1 MFQGKDSACQCKGV
15 QIPSLVREDPL
26 EQEMATHSSLVAWE
40 IPWTE
45 EPGRLQSRGR
55 KESDTTHNDEETA
68 ARWSGGGGGDR
79 LARGV
84 VLGRVLGDHSFSVKN
99 EAGMPRVSQ

>member
-1 MFQGKDSACQCKGV
+1 MFQGKDSACQCRGV
-15 QIPSLVREDPL
+15 QLPSLVREDPL

-68 ARWSGGGGGDR
+68 ARWSGGGGWGQ
-79 LARGV
+79 ARQRRGFRESP
-84 VLGRVLGDHSFSVKN
+84 GRSFILS
-99 EAGMPRVSQ
+99 EE